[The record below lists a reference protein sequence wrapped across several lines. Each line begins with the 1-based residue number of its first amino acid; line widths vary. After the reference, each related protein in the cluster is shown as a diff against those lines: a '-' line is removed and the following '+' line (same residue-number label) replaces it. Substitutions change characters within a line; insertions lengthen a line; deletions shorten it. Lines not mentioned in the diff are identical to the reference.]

1 MPLQSL
7 DTAVFDFPDFPPG
20 EVWLAGAG
28 PGDPRLLTLL
38 VLHALKTADIIIHDA
53 LVDHRILT
61 LVRPDAELML
71 AGKRGGQPSAKQGDI
86 NQRLIDLARKD
97 KRVLRLKGG
106 DPFVFGRGGEE
117 ALALVEAGVPFR
129 VIPGVTAGLSGLA
142 LAGIPATTRDTN
154 HAVILASGHRAVDTA
169 AVADWIRLAQTG
181 QPIVMYMAIA
191 NLAGIVAAFLDAG
204 LASETPVAIVC
215 SATTRDER
223 VLETRLGD
231 VVKDSVESDISAP
244 AIVVIGAPAGL
255 RSTFLKTMV
264 RWE

>member
-1 MPLQSL
+1 MPFQSL
-7 DTAVFDFPDFPPG
+7 DAAVFDFPEFPPG

-38 VLHALKTADIIIHDA
+38 ALHALRTADVIIHDA
-53 LVDHRILT
+53 LVDERILT
-61 LVRPDAELML
+61 LIRPDATLTL

-86 NQRLIDLARKD
+86 NQRLIDLARD
-97 KRVLRLKGG
+97 NKRVLRLKGG

-117 ALALVEAGVPFR
+117 ALALVDAGVPFR

-154 HAVILASGHRAVDTA
+154 HAVILASGHRAVDSGA
-169 AVADWIRLAQTG
+169 IADWIRLAQTG
-181 QPIVMYMAIA
+181 QPIVMYMAIS
-191 NLAGIVAAFLDAG
+191 NLPGIVAAFLDAG
-204 LASETPVAIVC
+204 MASETPVAIVC

-231 VVKDSVESDISAP
+231 VVKDAFDGEICAP
-244 AIVVIGAPAGL
+244 AIVVVGATAGL
-255 RSTFLKTMV
+255 RSQFLKTMV
-264 RWE
+264 RWQ

>member
-71 AGKRGGQPSAKQGDI
+71 AGKRGGQPSTKQGDI

-106 DPFVFGRGGEE
+106 EIGR
-117 ALALVEAGVPFR
+117 AHV
-129 VIPGVTAGLSGLA
+129 
-142 LAGIPATTRDTN
+142 
-154 HAVILASGHRAVDTA
+154 
-169 AVADWIRLAQTG
+169 
-181 QPIVMYMAIA
+181 
-191 NLAGIVAAFLDAG
+191 
-204 LASETPVAIVC
+204 
-215 SATTRDER
+215 
-223 VLETRLGD
+223 
-231 VVKDSVESDISAP
+231 
-244 AIVVIGAPAGL
+244 
-255 RSTFLKTMV
+255 
-264 RWE
+264 